1 MSSLV
6 DVVDLVIF
14 DFDGTI
20 CDSANVK
27 TDAFYDLYLE
37 EQGPEFAIRVREYH
51 LHHAGVSRFTK
62 IEYIEEHMLGHPC
75 TEERLHEVADRFGAI
90 VTDRV
95 VSAQLIPGVADFFGR
110 YIGTVPMVVASATP
124 TEELRFIVAARG
136 IGSWFDEVQGSPTS
150 KAEIVATYLERRKV
164 AGERTV
170 IVGDQ
175 FSDLDAASAAG
186 TRFVGCRLLHDERLF
201 AEEIAVVST
210 FDDLE
215 DAVVAVS
222 AGRAWTGAGDQQ
234 RS

>member
-1 MSSLV
+1 MSLLV

-27 TDAFYDLYLE
+27 TDAFYELYLE
-37 EQGPEFAIRVREYH
+37 EQGPEFATRVRDYH
-51 LHHAGVSRFTK
+51 LDHAGVSRYTK
-62 IEYIEEHMLGHPC
+62 IKYFEEQMLGQRC
-75 TEERLHEVADRFGAI
+75 SEQRLHEVADRFGAI
-90 VTDRV
+90 VTEKV
-95 VSAQLIPGVADFFGR
+95 VSSQLVPGVAGFFDR
-110 YIGTVPMVVASATP
+110 HAGTVPMVVASATP

-150 KAEIVATYLERRKV
+150 KAEIVATYLDRRKI
-164 AGERTV
+164 ASERTV
-170 IVGDQ
+170 VVGDQ

-201 AEEIAVVST
+201 AAEIAVVST
-210 FDDLE
+210 FDDLA
-215 DAVVAVS
+215 DAVVAVL
-222 AGRAWTGAGDQQ
+222 AGRAWPTAGEPQ

>member
-20 CDSANVK
+20 CNSANVK

-37 EQGPEFAIRVREYH
+37 EQGPEFATRVREYH

-110 YIGTVPMVVASATP
+110 YVGTVPLVVASAAP

-150 KAEIVATYLERRKV
+150 KPEIIASYLKSRKV
-164 AGERTV
+164 TGERTV

-175 FSDLDAASAAG
+175 FSDLEAASAN
-186 TRFVGCRLLHDERLF
+186 TVMFVGYRLPDEERMF
-201 AEEIAVVST
+201 SDGTTVVRH
-210 FDDLE
+210 FKDVE
-215 DAVVAVS
+215 DAVVAV
-222 AGRAWTGAGDQQ
+222 AVGA
-234 RS
+234 S

>member
-20 CDSANVK
+20 CNSANVK

-37 EQGPEFAIRVREYH
+37 EQGPEFATRVREYH

-110 YIGTVPMVVASATP
+110 YVGTVPMVVASAAP

-150 KAEIVATYLERRKV
+150 KPEIIASYLKSRKV
-164 AGERTV
+164 TGERTV

-175 FSDLDAASAAG
+175 FSDLEAASAN
-186 TRFVGCRLLHDERLF
+186 TVMFVGYRLPDEERMF
-201 AEEIAVVST
+201 SDGTTVVRH
-210 FDDLE
+210 FKDVE
-215 DAVVAVS
+215 DAVVAV
-222 AGRAWTGAGDQQ
+222 AVGA
-234 RS
+234 S